1 MRKSYT
7 IELDSLDL
15 GQLLDGLD
23 IRAEAWEKTASY
35 LRTGTVPDDEFF
47 IVEECSKPQEAGDI
61 AKHYR
66 SIADKIR
73 QQMEAQG

>member
-35 LRTGTVPDDEFF
+35 LRTGTVPGDDFF
-47 IVEECSKPQEAGDI
+47 IAEECSKPQEADDI

-66 SIADKIR
+66 SITDKIR